1 LQRLIFLKYHSILA
15 ALGIDKIIG
24 KLKQSFYWPAM
35 KQSVAEYVKKCDS
48 CAVQNSYLLSVFSL
62 YGEDYTILGRFAIQN
77 FYLGQSITV
86 VVFQTY

>member
-1 LQRLIFLKYHSILA
+1 MTMYCQ
-15 ALGIDKIIG
+15 DN
-24 KLKQSFYWPAM
+24 QNNWD
-35 KQSVAEYVKKCDS
+35 EYLPH
-48 CAVQNSYLLSVFSL
+48 LLMAYRSSKHASTKVT